1 MVAERVRNA
10 GLSLSVD
17 VEESTPELDA
27 DPTRVKQILLN
38 LLTNAIKFTPEGG
51 RIAVG
56 AGTGEDGAPVI
67 EVADSG
73 IGIAAQDLPRVLQPF
88 AQVEDPMT
96 RGHEGLGLGLPL
108 AKSLMELHG
117 GTLTIDSEAGRGT
130 TVTLRLP

>member
-1 MVAERVRNA
+1 M
-10 GLSLSVD
+10 
-17 VEESTPELDA
+17 
-27 DPTRVKQILLN
+27 
-38 LLTNAIKFTPEGG
+38 
-51 RIAVG
+51 
-56 AGTGEDGAPVI
+56 

-88 AQVEDPMT
+88 AQVEDAMT